1 MAALQRWDELARTC
15 MAFLRDAVRFSMVT
29 IAEALAVRQLE
40 PVFAELARHGL
51 RVQRLIV
58 NNVVKTVDSAFLRQ
72 KAEHQVPHL
81 EFLHERYGHLPIVEI
96 PLLPYEVRGM
106 DRLREVARVLGPDP

>member
-1 MAALQRWDELARTC
+1 
-15 MAFLRDAVRFSMVT
+15 
-29 IAEALAVRQLE
+29 VRQLE

>member
-1 MAALQRWDELARTC
+1 MAAVQRWDELAQTC
-15 MAFLRDAVRFSMVT
+15 MAFLRDEVRFSMVT

-51 RVQRLIV
+51 QVQPLIV

-72 KAEHQVPHL
+72 KSEHQAPQL
-81 EFLHERYGHLPIVEI
+81 QFLRERYGHLPIVEI
-96 PLLPYEVRGM
+96 PPASV
-106 DRLREVARVLGPDP
+106 